1 MPLYENTFKESI
13 ALSAMN
19 HRYMFL
25 QAKIQTL
32 LLYIHTILFAIR
44 ANKILLYSL
53 FKRIKKIPWKK
64 YVIRTIN
71 INLQRDIIS
80 VCINHVRT
88 INTRIYRI

>member
-25 QAKIQTL
+25 FQAKIQTL

-53 FKRIKKIPWKK
+53 FKRIK
-64 YVIRTIN
+64 
-71 INLQRDIIS
+71 D
-80 VCINHVRT
+80 
-88 INTRIYRI
+88 

>member
-25 QAKIQTL
+25 FQAKIQTL

-44 ANKILLYSL
+44 ANKILI
-53 FKRIKKIPWKK
+53 FF
-64 YVIRTIN
+64 V
-71 INLQRDIIS
+71 
-80 VCINHVRT
+80 
-88 INTRIYRI
+88 

>member
-44 ANKILLYSL
+44 ANKILI
-53 FKRIKKIPWKK
+53 FF
-64 YVIRTIN
+64 V
-71 INLQRDIIS
+71 
-80 VCINHVRT
+80 
-88 INTRIYRI
+88 